1 MQHEHG
7 RGANAPGIYVH
18 DTRAADRGRLLPGR
32 GIYGHD
38 NARLSCCRECLS
50 GAMYGLWTGFGVLGD
65 KLKENHKMRLKT
77 EAYKEIMREKGLTTD
92 QICKSTGLSE
102 FSLNWILDNG
112 GFTSDGTLKALAVAA
127 GVELKGIVRPD
138 PSDNVENGIEFI
150 KDAKTATVQF
160 CQGRYKS
167 RIKKLAAER
176 PDECGILAENKD
188 GTLLAHI
195 PVEWV
200 KIIPPRQLSDEQ
212 KKEIAERLS
221 RTR

>member
-1 MQHEHG
+1 
-7 RGANAPGIYVH
+7 
-18 DTRAADRGRLLPGR
+18 
-32 GIYGHD
+32 
-38 NARLSCCRECLS
+38 
-50 GAMYGLWTGFGVLGD
+50 
-65 KLKENHKMRLKT
+65 MRLRT
-77 EAYKEIMREKGLTTD
+77 EAYKEIMQEKGFTTD

-112 GFTSDGTLKALAVAA
+112 GFTGDGTLKALAVAA

-150 KDAKTATVQF
+150 KDAKVATVQF
-160 CQGRYKS
+160 SQGRFKT
-167 RIKKLAAER
+167 RIRKLAVER
-176 PDECGILAENKD
+176 PNECEILAENKD

-200 KIIPPRQLSDEQ
+200 KVIPPRQLSEEQ
-212 KKEIAERLS
+212 RKEIAERFS

>member
-1 MQHEHG
+1 
-7 RGANAPGIYVH
+7 
-18 DTRAADRGRLLPGR
+18 
-32 GIYGHD
+32 
-38 NARLSCCRECLS
+38 
-50 GAMYGLWTGFGVLGD
+50 
-65 KLKENHKMRLKT
+65 MRLKT
-77 EAYKEIMREKGLTTD
+77 EAYKEIMQEKGLTTD

-127 GVELKGIVRPD
+127 GVGLKGIVRPD
-138 PSDNVENGIEFI
+138 PSDNVENGIEFL
-150 KDAKTATVQF
+150 KDSKTATVQF

-176 PDECGILAENKD
+176 PEDCEILAENKD

-200 KIIPPRQLSDEQ
+200 KIIPPRQLSEEEKQ
-212 KKEIAERLS
+212 KRAEAMR
-221 RTR
+221 RNVFQKRNTRRETV